1 MTKNTKRALIEK
13 TYEILKHEGADKLK
27 IRYIADQIGCTSTT
41 IYRHFADLDELVC
54 FASVQFLQEYYK
66 DFRRTMNES
75 KLNIL
80 EKNLMLWER
89 FSRYAFENAQV
100 YNMLFWGKYRA
111 NLGDIIFQYYEIFEQ
126 EDDAF
131 DGFSATILFN
141 SDMRDRELIMER
153 RAAAAGFFD
162 SKDVEVLSDL
172 VTSLFHGILIEYIDR
187 KDPERVEE
195 GTERFMKLLRSA
207 YQKYRKQ

>member
-1 MTKNTKRALIEK
+1 MTKNTKQALVEK

-41 IYRHFADLDELVC
+41 IYRHFTDLDELIC

-66 DFRRTMNES
+66 DFRRVMNES
-75 KLNIL
+75 KMNIL
-80 EKNLMLWER
+80 EKNLALWEC

-111 NLGDIIFQYYEIFEQ
+111 NLGDIVFQYYELFGQ
-126 EDDAF
+126 EDNGF

-141 SDMRDRELIMER
+141 SNMRDREFIMER
-153 RAAAAGFFD
+153 RAAAAGYFD
-162 SKDVEVLSDL
+162 PGDIEILSDL
-172 VTSLFHGILIEYIDR
+172 VTSLFHGILVEYIDR

-195 GTERFMKLLRSA
+195 GTARFMRWVRSL
-207 YQKYRKQ
+207 YEKYRKQ